1 MVYDHHVIHF
11 QDLEAFENH
20 NNTVT
25 RIVHKDIGPR
35 YITLESYPPEYVLQ
49 LQLSADSL
57 AEIKAL
63 PGVIINDAGQ
73 RGSSD
78 GRREINRCCIL

>member
-1 MVYDHHVIHF
+1 MGYDHHVIHF
-11 QDLEAFENH
+11 QDLEAFRNY
-20 NNTVT
+20 NNAVT
-25 RIVHKDIGPR
+25 RIIHNNIGAG
-35 YITLESYPPEYVLQ
+35 YITMESYPPKYVLGQ
-49 LQLSADSL
+49 RLSAASL

-78 GRREINRCCIL
+78 GHEINRCCIL